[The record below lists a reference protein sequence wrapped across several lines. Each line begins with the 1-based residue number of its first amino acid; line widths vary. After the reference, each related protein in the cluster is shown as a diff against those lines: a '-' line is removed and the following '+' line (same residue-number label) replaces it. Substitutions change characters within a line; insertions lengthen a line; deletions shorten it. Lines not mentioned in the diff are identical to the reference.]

1 MKFRNRLMLSY
12 LSVVIFALLILF
24 AGFYYFLDLKANA
37 DRLVNYHLVEI
48 NHSNAVNLLVQRAK
62 SNTREARLQ
71 HLRRDFKAKKYAGDE
86 VRFALS
92 RLHFQQQDWQH
103 DLEQT
108 RHGTFAPGDVDSE
121 LQQPIWQFIDSTF
134 RLLSLMEQAAPDFMS
149 EQDEFASAYEVWLTQ
164 SRELQA
170 LLQQRV
176 EMATEAIERS
186 GDDFNKQLGDA
197 QRAFLIAITLLIVY
211 TLYMSLRASQRL
223 ATPLAQLN
231 DYALALSNFNFSAKP
246 AKYHSQEFN
255 QLSDALAF
263 LAAEIE
269 HKQQQME
276 QEIEQRKHSELTAQ
290 RLSDF
295 NQTILN
301 GMADAMFGI
310 DKQGQ
315 ISFINNAALTLLR
328 VSPSQLLHKPYN
340 QVLSFI
346 DLDDKANKANQ
357 HIDDI
362 IYRHC
367 DASPRTVAKLDTP
380 TGMVLY
386 IDYEATELLQD
397 GSFAGVVVVFRDYSS
412 KFNLEQE
419 LKLTGQVFDT
429 LSEAIMVTDN
439 RKRCIKV
446 NPAFTLITGLTSDE
460 VIGKEPDC
468 IFTSHHTPLF
478 YKTLW
483 HHLYNEGSWQ
493 GEIWSKRENGEIFP
507 AWVKISVIKHHA
519 EITHHVITFFD
530 ISEQKEVEQKVK
542 FLSMRDPLTG
552 IPNRGLF
559 QKRLKNRLISAAK
572 SNQSVA
578 LVIIDLKHFK
588 EINTQFGLK
597 VGDSILQ
604 QVVNGLSASLS
615 ANDTLARLGGDEFAF
630 LAPQLDQF
638 ALEQKLTQLKA
649 VFSEPFA
656 AQHESIRIGAAFGI
670 AVFPD
675 DADNEEQLLN
685 AAQFALQQAKLHG
698 NDFSF
703 FHRDMNVAM
712 EYKKKLTKALNVA
725 IAENQLQLYY
735 QPKVL
740 PTTGEVTGFEAL
752 IRWQHDEFGFIPPN
766 EFIPLAEET
775 GLIEPLGEWI
785 IFEAANQ
792 AAKWVAMGYEQI
804 KIAINLSPKQ
814 FVSARLAQV
823 IEQSIEQSGV
833 KPANLELEITESM
846 LMEDVESAINV
857 MQQFSLQGI
866 NISLDDFGT
875 GYSSLSYLKRF
886 PIHTLKIDRS
896 FVAQLSH
903 DNDDAKIV
911 STIITMAHT
920 LGLQVVAEGVE
931 TKEQMDFLKGR
942 KCDYLQGY
950 YFSAPVTA
958 SEANAFLQKSFE
970 SLI

>member
-12 LSVVIFALLILF
+12 LSVVVFASLIFLV
-24 AGFYYFLDLKANA
+24 GFYYFLDLKANA

-48 NHSNAVNLLVQRAK
+48 NHSHAINMLLQRAK

-71 HLRRDFKAKKYAGDE
+71 HLRRDFKAKKYAADE
-86 VRFALS
+86 VRYALS
-92 RLHFQQQDWQH
+92 RLHFQQQNWQH
-103 DLEQT
+103 ELALSQHTLQEE
-108 RHGTFAPGDVDSE
+108 GESS
-121 LQQPIWQFIDSTF
+121 LQQPIWQFIDGTF
-134 RLLSLMEQAAPDFMS
+134 RLLTLMQQEASILEQ
-149 EQDEFASAYEVWLTQ
+149 EQDAFTAAYQVWLTQ
-164 SRELQA
+164 SRALQNT
-170 LLQQRV
+170 LQQRV
-176 EMATEAIERS
+176 EQATQAIRLSSE
-186 GDDFNKQLGDA
+186 DFQGKLANA
-197 QRAFLIAITLLIVY
+197 QQAFLIALSLLIIY
-211 TLYMSLRASQRL
+211 TLVLSFRTSQRL
-223 ATPLAQLN
+223 AKPIAQLN
-231 DYALALSNFNFSAKP
+231 DYAMALSNFNFAAKP
-246 AKYHSQEFN
+246 ARYPSQEFD
-255 QLSDALAF
+255 QLSEALTF
-263 LAAEIE
+263 LAQEIAA
-269 HKQQQME
+269 KQQQMTL
-276 QEIEQRKHSELTAQ
+276 EIEQRKQSELTSK

-301 GMADAMFGI
+301 GMADAMFGL
-310 DKQGQ
+310 DTQGQ
-315 ISFINNAALTLLR
+315 ISFINKAALTLLR
-328 VSPSQLLHKPYN
+328 VSPAQLLHKPYN

-346 DLDDKANKANQ
+346 DLDDKASKANQ
-357 HIDDI
+357 QIDDI

-386 IDYEATELLQD
+386 IEYEATELLQD
-397 GSFAGVVVVFRDYSS
+397 GDFAGVVVVFRDYSS

-429 LSEAIMVTDN
+429 LSEAIMVTDKRN
-439 RKRCIKV
+439 RCIKV

-460 VIGKEPDC
+460 VLGKEPDC

-483 HHLYNEGSWQ
+483 HHLYSEGSWQ
-493 GEIWSKRENGEIFP
+493 GEIWSKRENGELFP
-507 AWVKISVIKHHA
+507 AWVKVSVIKHQA
-519 EITHHVITFFD
+519 EISHHVITFFD

-552 IPNRGLF
+552 VPNRGLF
-559 QKRLKNRLISAAK
+559 QKRLKNRLLSAAK
-572 SNQSVA
+572 SDQSVA
-578 LVIIDLKHFK
+578 LIIIDLNRFK
-588 EINTQFGLK
+588 EINSQFGLE
-597 VGDSILQ
+597 VGDTLLK
-604 QVVNGLSASLS
+604 QVVSGLTASLS
-615 ANDTLARLGGDEFAF
+615 AQDTLARLGGDEFAL
-630 LAPQLDQF
+630 LAPHVGQV
-638 ALEQKLTQLKA
+638 ALAQKLAELKT
-649 VFSEPFA
+649 VFSEPFQ
-656 AQHESIRIGAAFGI
+656 AQQESIRIGATFGV

-675 DADNEEQLLN
+675 DADNVERLLN
-685 AAQFALQQAKLHG
+685 AAQFALQQAKFQG
-698 NDFSF
+698 KDFSY
-703 FHRDMNVAM
+703 FHKDMNLAI
-712 EYKKKLTKALNVA
+712 EHKKKLTKALNVA

-740 PTTGEVTGFEAL
+740 PNTGEVTGFEAL
-752 IRWQHDEFGFIPPN
+752 IRWQHDELGFIPPAD
-766 EFIPLAEET
+766 FIPLAEET
-775 GLIEPLGEWI
+775 GLIDPLGEWI

-804 KIAINLSPKQ
+804 KVAINLSPKQ
-814 FVSARLAQV
+814 FVSARLAQ
-823 IEQSIEQSGV
+823 IIQDSIVRAGV

-857 MQQFSLQGI
+857 MQQFSHQGI

-942 KCDYLQGY
+942 QCDQLQGY
-950 YFSAPVTA
+950 YFSAPVA
-958 SEANAFLQKSFE
+958 ANEADKLLKMSFFN
-970 SLI
+970 SI